1 MNKPINFVLM
11 GLYVVLVLVGLIF
24 SMPTVIYLSTVVAIF
39 TFLLVQNQE
48 RGKTPDEREKL
59 IVERASSISFQALL
73 GVLIILS
80 VAVDFINVLEFVS
93 LSGFINVLMGLGF
106 MTFVSMFEYYQTT
119 L

>member
-1 MNKPINFVLM
+1 MNRSFNFGLM
-11 GLYVVLVLVGLIF
+11 GFYVVLLLVGLIF
-24 SMPTVIYLSTVVAIF
+24 SMPTLIYLSTVVAIF

-48 RGKTPDEREKL
+48 RSKAPDEREKL

-73 GVLIILS
+73 GLLILLT
-80 VAVDFINVLEFVS
+80 VMVDFVDVLEFVT
-93 LSGFINVLMGLGF
+93 LSGFVNVLMGLGV